1 MKVAEQDAKPWTLN
15 SQEKTL
21 KRWGKGEACVT
32 SPESLSAGTWTR
44 YQGPPGHTRVVHV
57 AAIETA
63 VFQS

>member
-32 SPESLSAGTWTR
+32 SPESLSAG
-44 YQGPPGHTRVVHV
+44 GPGHDTRGPQDVRGG
-57 AAIETA
+57 A
-63 VFQS
+63 VCLP

>member
-32 SPESLSAGTWTR
+32 SPESLSAGTWT
-44 YQGPPGHTRVVHV
+44 
-57 AAIETA
+57 
-63 VFQS
+63 